1 MKYYLKTCR
10 KCGLISSSYH
20 LEHNYCHRKCKQ
32 QTYVIDKE
40 KIYEC
45 YQNISFYEIPQKEKT
60 FAQTRYFW
68 FCINWINQFPD
79 INSVTTNQALRELN
93 KMMSVIE

>member
-1 MKYYLKTCR
+1 MKYFLKTCK

-20 LEHNYCHRKCKQ
+20 LEHNYCHQICPQ
-32 QTYVIDKE
+32 QTYIIDKE

-45 YQNISFYEIPQKEKT
+45 YLNLILYEIPSENKT
-60 FAQTRYFW
+60 FIKTRHFW

-79 INSVTTNQALRELN
+79 INSATTNQVIRELN
-93 KMMSVIE
+93 KMMNEIE